1 MDKNKIAAIV
11 AFIFILPVFC
21 LAGLFLLTGSVI
33 KAFEKK
39 PVIEATYRNKKKDGT
54 FNKKESTI
62 SIAYPFCPFCGKKF
76 SECK

>member
-33 KAFEKK
+33 KALGY
-39 PVIEATYRNKKKDGT
+39 ILS
-54 FNKKESTI
+54 FNTKCAWSK
-62 SIAYPFCPFCGKKF
+62 
-76 SECK
+76 

>member
-33 KAFEKK
+33 KALGY
-39 PVIEATYRNKKKDGT
+39 ILS
-54 FNKKESTI
+54 FNAKCAWSEMRDVAESVK
-62 SIAYPFCPFCGKKF
+62 SYWFQN
-76 SECK
+76 